1 MKNINNIFLFI
12 ILSVF
17 SLVEVANSKVTETKL
32 NDNLKKWTITEN
44 NQSSEKYFI
53 RFVVPNSAPRK
64 VLWIDAVKKNS
75 SNAATKGFTIE
86 ATNKTIDVPTSGEF
100 VVSIQGMTE
109 LESAAN
115 ASSGSDGGGGGGGC

>member
-44 NQSSEKYFI
+44 NQSTEKYFI

-64 VLWIDAVKKNS
+64 VLWIDAVKKIAQMLLLKDLRS
-75 SNAATKGFTIE
+75 KRLI
-86 ATNKTIDVPTSGEF
+86 KLLMYQPQ
-100 VVSIQGMTE
+100 VS
-109 LESAAN
+109 LL
-115 ASSGSDGGGGGGGC
+115 